1 MPKTVVKTKKQ
12 TFSLDKE
19 VVNALEQ
26 LANKGAIISKSDFV
40 ERAIKANLKKKRDE
54 WLSKEFARAAKDPLF
69 LADVEAVQKD
79 FEYADAESASMI
91 E

>member
-1 MPKTVVKTKKQ
+1 MPKTAVKTKKQ

-19 VVNALEQ
+19 VVIELDQ
-26 LANKGAIISKSDFV
+26 LSKKGSIISKSDFV
-40 ERAIKANLKKKRDE
+40 EQAIKAELKKKRDE

-69 LADVEAVQKD
+69 IADVEAVQRD
-79 FEYADAESASMI
+79 FEGVDSESARMI